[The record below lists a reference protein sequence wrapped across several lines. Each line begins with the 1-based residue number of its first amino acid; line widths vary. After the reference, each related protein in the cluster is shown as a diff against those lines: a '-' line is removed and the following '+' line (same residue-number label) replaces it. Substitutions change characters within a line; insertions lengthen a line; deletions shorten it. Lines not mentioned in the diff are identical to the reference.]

1 MAYIYSGEDIYRL
14 ENALK
19 RLYEKNHIDK
29 EHRVFIDASDKKTF
43 HIQQVL
49 NECDSFSL
57 FDEDKKAIIVRDP
70 FFLSSSSKEAEKVN
84 KTDSPAVKKRKEKE
98 ASNRDNRLTLLE
110 EYLKHENTN
119 SLLIFLCHGYNA
131 DSRKKDYKL
140 LTQYNAETLNFPKMD
155 EKDYASFVG
164 KRLKEEGLALN
175 NASILE
181 LIQRT
186 GGDTLLL
193 SQAIEKIKLYGEIN
207 PTLEDIKHLV
217 SSSSDLDIFKLTSAF
232 TQGDV
237 QNCFEAI
244 NEMLIASYDYNTMI
258 TMLAKRLRTIYNFKL
273 LHEKGYS
280 NDEIATRMHVK
291 SGYVWFVLKDS
302 TSLTTKKILDYLKQL
317 ADMDQSIKQGESNAK
332 DVFEDFI
339 LRNSQRKQVGYYHG

>member
-1 MAYIYSGEDIYRL
+1 MVYIYSGEDIYRL

-19 RLYEKNHIDK
+19 RLYEENHIDK
-29 EHRVFIDASDKKTF
+29 DHRVVIDASDKKTF
-43 HIQQVL
+43 NIQQVL

-57 FDEDKKAIIVRDP
+57 FDEDKKAVIVRDP

-98 ASNRDNRLTLLE
+98 ATNRDNRLNMLE
-110 EYLKHENTN
+110 EYLKNENKN

-140 LTQYNAETLNFPKMD
+140 LTQYKAQTLNFPKMD
-155 EKDYASFVG
+155 EKDYASYVG
-164 KRLKEEGLALN
+164 KRLKDEGLALS

-186 GGDTLLL
+186 SGDTLLL
-193 SQAIEKIKLYGEIN
+193 SQAIDKIKLYGEEK
-207 PTLEDIKHLV
+207 PSLEDIKHLV
-217 SSSSDLDIFKLTSAF
+217 SSSPDLDVFKLTTAF
-232 TQGDV
+232 GQGDV
-237 QNCFEAI
+237 QGCFEAI
-244 NEMLIASYDYNTMI
+244 GEMLLASYDYNTMI
-258 TMLAKRLRTIYNFKL
+258 SMLAKRLRTIYNFKL

-280 NDEIATRMHVK
+280 NDEVATRMHVK

-302 TSLTTKKILDYLKQL
+302 TSLSSKTLLTYLKEL
-317 ADMDQSIKQGESNAK
+317 ADIDQSIKQGESNAK
-332 DVFEDFI
+332 DAFEDFI
-339 LRNSQRKQVGYYHG
+339 LRNTQRKQVGYYHG